1 MTSMSTGLLG
11 GTFDPPHNGHVAL
24 ARAALRELELDR
36 LLVMVAGR
44 PPHKKALTDPETRY
58 RLASAAFEEI
68 PDVSLPRD
76 ELDRA
81 GPGYTVETVQ
91 DLERR
96 FEDLVVVVGG
106 DMFAGYPTWREPDR
120 ILEHARLAVAARPG
134 TSPHNFDEV
143 LGRLERPDR
152 VVFFDLPPVD
162 ISASE
167 VRRRVAAGE
176 EYAHLVPPA
185 VARLIAELGLYRNQR
200 GSAVN

>member
-44 PPHKKALTDPETRY
+44 PPHKEALTDPETRY

-76 ELDRA
+76 ELDRT

-96 FEDLVVVVGG
+96 LEDLVVVVGG

-185 VARLIAELGLYRNQR
+185 VARLIAELGLYGNQR

>member
-58 RLASAAFEEI
+58 RLASAAFEEM
-68 PDVSLPRD
+68 PDVALPRD
-76 ELDRA
+76 ELDRT
-81 GPGYTVETVQ
+81 GPSYTVETVQ

-96 FEDLVVVVGG
+96 FEDVVVVVGG

-152 VVFFDLPPVD
+152 VVFFDMPPVD
-162 ISASE
+162 TSASE

-176 EYAHLVPPA
+176 EFAHLVPPA
-185 VARLIAELGLYRNQR
+185 VARLIADLGLYRNQR
-200 GSAVN
+200 ASAVN